1 MKPPVAQ
8 LCEFSITSSENYELK
23 VYQHPEC
30 NDLEL
35 EQARSSNTN
44 GSTSSGVN
52 AQVLGTVIETIK
64 NKPEMAK
71 VTFQV
76 QTQWQN
82 GDGFKITSTGKNFQ
96 IGGQTVERREAYTLA
111 SDYPDEMGGMSKGPT
126 VCEMCMASI
135 GSCVSQTIVA
145 YATMIGVQLDSI
157 RIQTEGDVDIR
168 GFTGV
173 SEDVRPGAQEFR
185 MDIHL
190 ESKTASKEQL
200 EKLYELGNRFSP
212 AIDTMTHG
220 TTIKTTYKR

>member
-1 MKPPVAQ
+1 
-8 LCEFSITSSENYELK
+8 
-23 VYQHPEC
+23 
-30 NDLEL
+30 L
-35 EQARSSNTN
+35 EQSRSSNTN
-44 GSTSSGVN
+44 GSTSNGVN

-64 NKPEMAK
+64 NQPEMAK

-135 GSCVSQTIVA
+135 GSCISQTIVA
-145 YATMIGVQLDSI
+145 YATMMGVQLDSI
-157 RIQTEGDVDIR
+157 TIETEGDVDIR

-212 AIDTMTHG
+212 AIDTLTHG

>member
-1 MKPPVAQ
+1 
-8 LCEFSITSSENYELK
+8 
-23 VYQHPEC
+23 
-30 NDLEL
+30 L
-35 EQARSSNTN
+35 EQSRSSNTN

-64 NKPEMAK
+64 NQPEMAK

-135 GSCVSQTIVA
+135 GSCISQTIVA
-145 YATMIGVQLDSI
+145 YATMMGVQLDSI
-157 RIQTEGDVDIR
+157 TIETEGDVDIR

-212 AIDTMTHG
+212 AIDTLTHG

>member
-1 MKPPVAQ
+1 LKQ
-8 LCEFSITSSENYELK
+8 SSRN
-23 VYQHPEC
+23 
-30 NDLEL
+30 
-35 EQARSSNTN
+35 NTN
-44 GSTSSGVN
+44 YGISSGVN
-52 AQVLGTVIETIK
+52 AQVLGSVIETIK

-76 QTQWQN
+76 QTQWQS

-96 IGGQTVERREAYTLA
+96 IGGQTVERREAYSLA

-135 GSCVSQTIVA
+135 GSCISQTIVA

-173 SEDVRPGAQEFR
+173 SEDVRPGAEEFR

-200 EKLYELGNRFSP
+200 EKLYELGKKFSP
-212 AIDTMTHG
+212 AIDTLTHG
-220 TTIKTTYKR
+220 TTIKTAYNS

>member
-1 MKPPVAQ
+1 LPSSANFPLPAQ
-8 LCEFSITSSENYELK
+8 KINELK

-30 NDLEL
+30 KDLEL
-35 EQARSSNTN
+35 EQSRSSNTN

-82 GDGFKITSTGKNFQ
+82 GDGFKITSNGKNFQ

-135 GSCVSQTIVA
+135 GSCISQTIVA
-145 YATMIGVQLDSI
+145 YATMMGVQLDSI
-157 RIQTEGDVDIR
+157 SIQTEGEVDIR

-173 SEDVRPGAQEFR
+173 SEKVRPGAQEFR
-185 MDIHL
+185 MGIHL
-190 ESKTASKEQL
+190 DSKTASKEQL

>member
-1 MKPPVAQ
+1 LPSSANFPLLAQ
-8 LCEFSITSSENYELK
+8 KINELK
-23 VYQHPEC
+23 VYQHPEF

-35 EQARSSNTN
+35 KQSRSSNTN

-71 VTFQV
+71 VAFQV

-135 GSCVSQTIVA
+135 GSCISQTIVA

-157 RIQTEGDVDIR
+157 RIQTEGEVDIR

-185 MDIHL
+185 IGIHL
-190 ESKTASKEQL
+190 ESKTASKERL

>member
-1 MKPPVAQ
+1 MDQ
-8 LCEFSITSSENYELK
+8 S
-23 VYQHPEC
+23 
-30 NDLEL
+30 
-35 EQARSSNTN
+35 SSNT
-44 GSTSSGVN
+44 SSSGVN
-52 AQVLGTVIETIK
+52 AQVLGTVVESIK
-64 NKPEMAK
+64 NQPEMAK

-96 IGGQTVERREAYTLA
+96 IGGQTIERQESYTLA

-135 GSCVSQTIVA
+135 GSCISQTIIA

-157 RIQTEGDVDIR
+157 RIQTEGEVDIR

-212 AIDTMTHG
+212 AIDTMKHG

>member
-1 MKPPVAQ
+1 MKPPVPSSANFPLLAQ
-8 LCEFSITSSENYELK
+8 KINELK

-30 NDLEL
+30 KDLEL
-35 EQARSSNTN
+35 DQSRSSNTN
-44 GSTSSGVN
+44 GSTNSSGVN

-96 IGGQTVERREAYTLA
+96 IGGQTIERQESYTLA

-135 GSCVSQTIVA
+135 GSCISQTIIA

-157 RIQTEGDVDIR
+157 RIQTEGEVDI
-168 GFTGV
+168 
-173 SEDVRPGAQEFR
+173 EDSLVYQ
-185 MDIHL
+185 
-190 ESKTASKEQL
+190 KT
-200 EKLYELGNRFSP
+200 
-212 AIDTMTHG
+212 
-220 TTIKTTYKR
+220 

>member
-1 MKPPVAQ
+1 
-8 LCEFSITSSENYELK
+8 
-23 VYQHPEC
+23 
-30 NDLEL
+30 L
-35 EQARSSNTN
+35 EQSRSSNTY
-44 GSTSSGVN
+44 GSISSSGVN

-96 IGGQTVERREAYTLA
+96 IGGQTIERQESYTLA

-135 GSCVSQTIVA
+135 GSCISQTIVA
-145 YATMIGVQLDSI
+145 YATMMGVQLDSI
-157 RIQTEGDVDIR
+157 SIQTEGDVDIR
-168 GFTGV
+168 GFMGV
-173 SEDVRPGAQEFR
+173 SEKVRPGAQEFR

-212 AIDTMTHG
+212 AIDTLTHG
-220 TTIKTTYKR
+220 TTIKTTYNR

>member
-1 MKPPVAQ
+1 MNFPLRAQ
-8 LCEFSITSSENYELK
+8 KINELK
-23 VYQHPEC
+23 VYQHHEC
-30 NDLEL
+30 KDLEL
-35 EQARSSNTN
+35 EQSRSSNTN

-96 IGGQTVERREAYTLA
+96 IGGQTVGRHEAYTLA
-111 SDYPDEMGGMSKGPT
+111 SDYPDAMGGMSKGPT

-157 RIQTEGDVDIR
+157 SITTEGDVDIR